1 MPDVEGMNVVLTFE
15 DETGRQ
21 WLAAAVVAPLRN
33 ADGDQCPV
41 AEMVD
46 RAFTLKGFTVATR

>member
-1 MPDVEGMNVVLTFE
+1 MNVVLTFE
-15 DETGRQ
+15 DETGRE

-33 ADGDQCPV
+33 ADGERCAV

>member
-15 DETGRQ
+15 DETGRE

-33 ADGDQCPV
+33 AEGERCTV
-41 AEMVD
+41 AEMAD

>member
-1 MPDVEGMNVVLTFE
+1 MPDAKGMNVVLTFE
-15 DETGRQ
+15 DETGQQ

-33 ADGDQCPV
+33 TDGERCTV